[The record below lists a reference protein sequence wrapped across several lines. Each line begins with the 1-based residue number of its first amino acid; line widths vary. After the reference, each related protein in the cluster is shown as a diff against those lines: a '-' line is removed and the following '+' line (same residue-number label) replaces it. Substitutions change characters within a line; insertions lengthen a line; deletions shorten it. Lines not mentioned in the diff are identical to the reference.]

1 MGGPNYFIFLGYL
14 KMRGR
19 ERVSATAICSPLD
32 CILTCVYQIKFSIP
46 YGLVV
51 LEGSIISFRN
61 FQNSF
66 TCRLL
71 GY

>member
-1 MGGPNYFIFLGYL
+1 MG
-14 KMRGR
+14 GR

-51 LEGSIISFRN
+51 LEGSIISKIVSPVGF
-61 FQNSF
+61 
-66 TCRLL
+66 
-71 GY
+71 